1 MDKTAHQILL
11 KRLKLVADI
20 DVEDEAAVLELPVTV
35 REIDAGIDIV
45 SEGQYV
51 SQCCIL
57 IDGFTYRYRHTL
69 DGKRQ
74 IIAFHVSGD
83 IPDLHSLH
91 MNYMD
96 HSFAATTRSRIGFVP
111 HDAVWGLCLRRPNVA
126 AALWRETLIDG
137 AIFREWIVGLGRL
150 SGLSRTAHLLCEI
163 AMRMRSVGLAPDYVY
178 RLPLTQHEARRR
190 TWPDGR
196 DGEPGP
202 EGSAA
207 CRRGRPGALPDDD
220 PRLEGTGSAGGVRPA
235 LSAFSRAHHD
245 GEGGHGGEG
254 LTASDRR
261 RLMAAPRSRD
271 ALLAQC
277 RGRTPRRIQTVRRQ
291 ERDTL
296 TRKANCRPIACNDRT
311 MGLDADRSCSR
322 FALMLKSNVEVPPC
336 PDSVRQS
343 SAATTFENQDA
354 CKRGR

>member
-96 HSFAATTRSRIGFVP
+96 HSFAATAQSRIGFIA
-111 HDAVWGLCLRRPNVA
+111 HDAVWDLCVRRPRVA

-150 SGLSRTAHLLCEI
+150 SGQSRTAHLLCEL
-163 AMRMRSVGLAPDYVY
+163 AMRMQAVGLAPDHVY
-178 RLPLTQHEARRR
+178 RLPLTQHELADALGLTVVTVNRVLRDLRIAGLVDRERSRMAIRDWDALARLGEFDPRYLHFR
-190 TWPDGR
+190 VPVRMSREAGR
-196 DGEPGP
+196 EPG
-202 EGSAA
+202 
-207 CRRGRPGALPDDD
+207 
-220 PRLEGTGSAGGVRPA
+220 
-235 LSAFSRAHHD
+235 
-245 GEGGHGGEG
+245 
-254 LTASDRR
+254 
-261 RLMAAPRSRD
+261 
-271 ALLAQC
+271 
-277 RGRTPRRIQTVRRQ
+277 
-291 ERDTL
+291 
-296 TRKANCRPIACNDRT
+296 
-311 MGLDADRSCSR
+311 
-322 FALMLKSNVEVPPC
+322 
-336 PDSVRQS
+336 
-343 SAATTFENQDA
+343 
-354 CKRGR
+354 

>member
-178 RLPLTQHEARRR
+178 RLPLTQHELADALGLTVVTVNRVLKDLRLAGVVDRDRSRMTIRDWKELARL
-190 TWPDGR
+190 
-196 DGEPGP
+196 GEF
-202 EGSAA
+202 
-207 CRRGRPGALPDDD
+207 D
-220 PRLEGTGSAGGVRPA
+220 PRYLHFRVPITMAKEVMAE
-235 LSAFSRAHHD
+235 RA
-245 GEGGHGGEG
+245 
-254 LTASDRR
+254 
-261 RLMAAPRSRD
+261 
-271 ALLAQC
+271 
-277 RGRTPRRIQTVRRQ
+277 
-291 ERDTL
+291 
-296 TRKANCRPIACNDRT
+296 
-311 MGLDADRSCSR
+311 
-322 FALMLKSNVEVPPC
+322 
-336 PDSVRQS
+336 
-343 SAATTFENQDA
+343 
-354 CKRGR
+354 